1 MGPIKNS
8 LRLLQSKQFISREV
22 LYTVVHPDSCTIV
35 LAALDDPDLQASH
48 VTYWDDVY
56 GFKMTCMKSEVI
68 KEASVEIVKAEK
80 IISDQVVVK
89 VQFYL
94 SVYFYVFSHVRG
106 SNKRKEERGKKDK
119 EQED

>member
-1 MGPIKNS
+1 M
-8 LRLLQSKQFISREV
+8 
-22 LYTVVHPDSCTIV
+22 
-35 LAALDDPDLQASH
+35 LAALDDPDLHASH

-68 KEASVEIVKAEK
+68 KEASVEVVKAEK

-94 SVYFYVFSHVRG
+94 LQYGIFLFDSILSVRG
-106 SNKRKEERGKKDK
+106 WSLFK
-119 EQED
+119 

>member
-1 MGPIKNS
+1 M
-8 LRLLQSKQFISREV
+8 
-22 LYTVVHPDSCTIV
+22 

-94 SVYFYVFSHVRG
+94 SVYFYVFSHVKE
-106 SNKRKEERGKKDK
+106 KRKGERKIKSK
-119 EQED
+119 RIKLFIKFLYLSVENYYE

>member
-1 MGPIKNS
+1 M
-8 LRLLQSKQFISREV
+8 
-22 LYTVVHPDSCTIV
+22 

-89 VQFYL
+89 VQLYL
-94 SVYFYVFSHVRG
+94 LQFDIFLSFRG
-106 SNKRKEERGKKDK
+106 QSTEMKKTKMREKGKRR
-119 EQED
+119 

>member
-1 MGPIKNS
+1 M
-8 LRLLQSKQFISREV
+8 
-22 LYTVVHPDSCTIV
+22 

-89 VQFYL
+89 VQLYL
-94 SVYFYVFSHVRG
+94 TQFDVYLLWHVFELQRLESTEM
-106 SNKRKEERGKKDK
+106 KKEKMREKGKGRK

>member
-1 MGPIKNS
+1 M
-8 LRLLQSKQFISREV
+8 
-22 LYTVVHPDSCTIV
+22 
-35 LAALDDPDLQASH
+35 LAALDDPDLQTSH

-89 VQFYL
+89 VQLCLLQFDIFL
-94 SVYFYVFSHVRG
+94 SFRG
-106 SNKRKEERGKKDK
+106 QSLLK
-119 EQED
+119 

>member
-1 MGPIKNS
+1 M
-8 LRLLQSKQFISREV
+8 
-22 LYTVVHPDSCTIV
+22 

-48 VTYWDDVY
+48 VTYWDNVY

-89 VQFYL
+89 VQLYL
-94 SVYFYVFSHVRG
+94 LQFGVLSSCDIILSFRG
-106 SNKRKEERGKKDK
+106 QSILK
-119 EQED
+119 

>member
-1 MGPIKNS
+1 M
-8 LRLLQSKQFISREV
+8 
-22 LYTVVHPDSCTIV
+22 

-89 VQFYL
+89 VHFYV
-94 SVYFYVFSHVRG
+94 SVYFYVFSHVSG
-106 SNKRKEERGKKDK
+106 SSLLTEMKKEKRKGERKIMSKRI
-119 EQED
+119 ELFIQFLYLSVENYE

>member
-1 MGPIKNS
+1 M
-8 LRLLQSKQFISREV
+8 
-22 LYTVVHPDSCTIV
+22 

-89 VQFYL
+89 VQLYL
-94 SVYFYVFSHVRG
+94 LQFDIFLSFRG
-106 SNKRKEERGKKDK
+106 QSLLKWKRQRWERRGKEDK
-119 EQED
+119 EQEN